1 MKVFKFGGASVKNA
15 DAVRNVVSVINR
27 YPNDKLMVVVSAM
40 GKTTNAFE
48 MLLNAWYYN
57 ESMVRECL
65 QEIVDYH
72 NEIIRDLFPNFS
84 DPIYTDF
91 AQWLDDLESYLAGG
105 NNNFYDYDYD
115 GLVGKGELLST
126 RIITRF
132 LQLQGKKAVWQDA
145 RKMIRTNNIYRDGRV
160 DWTTT
165 EQLTQK
171 IVKVFLADNN
181 IIVTQG
187 FIASTQEGL
196 TTTLGRE
203 GSDYTAS
210 ILAYCNNAESV
221 TIWKDVPGVLNADPK
236 WFDNTVKLD
245 KISYREATELS
256 YYGASIIHPK
266 TIKPL
271 ENKKI
276 PLYAKSFLNPEAE
289 GTVIQE
295 SQDYDTLVPSFIFKI
310 NQILISISTKDFSFV
325 VEENLQD
332 IFKLFTEHRVNI
344 RLMQNSA
351 LNFSVCADMD
361 DRKIPAIIKALQE
374 DYKVLYNNNLELVT
388 IRHFDEAT
396 IERVTLNKKI
406 LVDQRTRNT
415 ARMVMETIQ

>member
-48 MLLNAWYYN
+48 MLLNAWYHN
-57 ESMVRECL
+57 ESMVAECF

-72 NEIIRDLFPNFS
+72 NEIIRDLFPDFS

-91 AQWLDDLESYLAGG
+91 AQWQGDIESYLEDGH
-105 NNNFYDYDYD
+105 NNFYDYDYD
-115 GLVGKGELLST
+115 GLVSRGELLST
-126 RIITRF
+126 KIITRF
-132 LQLQGKKAVWQDA
+132 LQTQEKKAVWQDA

-160 DWTTT
+160 DWDTTSK
-165 EQLTQK
+165 LVQK
-171 IVKVFLADNN
+171 VMTPLLENNN
-181 IIVTQG
+181 IMVTQG
-187 FIASTQEGL
+187 FIASTPEGL

-210 ILAYCNNAESV
+210 ILAYCGDAESV

-236 WFDNTVKLD
+236 WFDNTIKLD

-289 GTVIQE
+289 GTVIQQ

-310 NQILISISTKDFSFV
+310 NQILISISTRDFSFV

-332 IFKLFTEHRVNI
+332 IFRLFSEHRVNI

-361 DRKIPAIIKALQE
+361 DRKIPALIEALQE
-374 DYKVLYNNNLELVT
+374 NYKVLYNENLELVT

-396 IERVTLNKKI
+396 IERVTIDKKI

-415 ARMVMETIQ
+415 ARMVMENI